1 MSDLMFYISSIASAL
16 GPITLTALSVA
27 ALYIIGPRDA
37 FRSAEQALNNLD
49 RALESD
55 DELASQESPAQSI
68 D

>member
-37 FRSAEQALNNLD
+37 FVARNK
-49 RALESD
+49 R
-55 DELASQESPAQSI
+55 
-68 D
+68 